1 MAETRNFQDFMM
13 KQLQQKQLQAK
24 LENIFTSSR
33 VPGTYL
39 RNPEPSRAGKL
50 TDMLSSGLEGLGF
63 GGKTAYQ
70 GADLLTGMTPA
81 KSLDSLDKGDPTA
94 ALESIAGGPAQA
106 MFVGP
111 MAKGIDKLALQEA
124 RGLARSGAPASGILK
139 DTGWFRGRDEKWRTE
154 IDDSAARLHGNRSMG
169 LGAEP
174 IRNVGFSPDPR
185 NPDMLGDVFTHAKLY
200 EAYPELAA
208 YGVNELDPA
217 LAAQGYGGSFGATP
231 KKLAA
236 SVDGGLPSH
245 TVTMASGAFGPAPI
259 IPQKTM
265 LHELQHAVQAKE
277 GFEGGSNPDWVA
289 EMARQGVIKK
299 EAVKP
304 FWQRA
309 VKEGYDPKTA
319 MDKAFH
325 DIYVRNAGEA
335 EANMTAQ
342 RAMFSDKTR
351 KRISPI
357 NELNTDIPFEEQWLW
372 NRNINDMLR
381 GGSGR

>member
-1 MAETRNFQDFMM
+1 M

-111 MAKGIDKLALQEA
+111 MAKGIDRLALQEA

-154 IDDSAARLHGNRSMG
+154 IDDSMSRLHGNKSQGVGDMS
-169 LGAEP
+169 
-174 IRNVGFSPDPR
+174 IKDVGFSPDLR
-185 NPDMLGDVFTHAKLY
+185 NPDIMNDVFTHDKLY
-200 EAYPELAA
+200 EAYPELAG
-208 YGVNELDPA
+208 YGVNELNPA
-217 LAAQGYGGSFGATP
+217 LAAQGFGGMFGRTP
-231 KKLAA
+231 KVLAA
-236 SVDGGLPSH
+236 GVDGGLPSH
-245 TVTMASGAFGPAPI
+245 TVTMASGAFGETPGGNPR
-259 IPQKTM
+259 KTL

-277 GFEGGSNPDWVA
+277 GFEGGTNPDWVA
-289 EMARQGVIKK
+289 QQAKK
-299 EAVKP
+299 GDISKDAVRP

-325 DIYVRNAGEA
+325 DIYLRNAGEA
-335 EANMTAQ
+335 EASLTAS
-342 RAMFSDKTR
+342 RADYSGLTR

-357 NELNTDIPFEEQWLW
+357 NELNMGIPFEEQWLW